1 MFLNHT
7 NNYVMSLKPVKF
19 REVLVEGDTTGEEI
33 DFIFL
38 PKLTLLESN
47 VNIQT

>member
-1 MFLNHT
+1 
-7 NNYVMSLKPVKF
+7 MSLKPVQF

-38 PKLTLLESN
+38 PKLTFLESN
-47 VNIQT
+47 VSIQT